1 MSDVSSVEEF
11 LLEQDYKSPLQ
22 KTLQD
27 VRLLLNVLK
36 TKDDNRKI
44 EDIPPAELNIYCTS
58 ANLSSQSMIKMAM
71 NMSRHHFEVYASF
84 EQHLTKKS

>member
-58 ANLSSQSMIKMAM
+58 ANLSSQSTIKMAM

-84 EQHLTKKS
+84 EQHLTKRS